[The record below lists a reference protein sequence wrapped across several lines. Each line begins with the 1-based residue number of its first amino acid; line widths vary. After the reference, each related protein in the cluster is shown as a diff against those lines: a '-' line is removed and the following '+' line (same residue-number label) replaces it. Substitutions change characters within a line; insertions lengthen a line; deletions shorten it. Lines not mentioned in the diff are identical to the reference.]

1 MKNIILATV
10 ILITAFFI
18 QGCKKNMDY
27 EPSDFFEGKQ
37 LEIAE
42 AIYNGNEEGLRKNL
56 PLISKEELNRP
67 AKAEMTLLFWSM
79 MATFNDN
86 ATPDRLHIITDLI
99 QAGADPLQPQPKV
112 PGSPAEFAMKS
123 DKDIWIKAMLEG
135 GLSPNARDKIHHKPI
150 IFRSIMAKNT
160 QTLKTVLDYGANI
173 NIQDPLGDTVLIDA
187 MYAQSYDHVILLLQ
201 RGADSSIKGNLG
213 WTMGNQL
220 QRDLDEGIG
229 NSEDRKKLE
238 LIKTLLIKNG
248 GEWPPKP
255 VKK

>member
-1 MKNIILATV
+1 MKKIVFSIILFTS
-10 ILITAFFI
+10 IFCI

-37 LEIAE
+37 LEVAK
-42 AIYNGNEEGLRKNL
+42 AIYDGNEADLRKTL
-56 PLISKEELNRP
+56 PLISKEELNKP

-79 MATFNDN
+79 MATFDDN
-86 ATPDRLHIITDLI
+86 ATSERLHIITDLI
-99 QAGADPLQPQPKV
+99 KAGADPLQPQPKV

-123 DKDIWIKAMLEG
+123 DKDIWIKAMLDG
-135 GLSPNARDKIHHKPI
+135 GLSPDSRDKIHHKPI

-160 QTLKTVLDYGANI
+160 QTLNTILDYGANI

-213 WTMGNQL
+213 WTIGNQL

-229 NSEDRKKLE
+229 DREDREKLDK
-238 LIKTLLIKNG
+238 IKSLLIKNG
-248 GEWPPKP
+248 GEWPPAP

>member
-1 MKNIILATV
+1 MKSIILA
-10 ILITAFFI
+10 AFVFISAFGI

-27 EPSDFFEGKQ
+27 EPEDFFVGRQ
-37 LEIAE
+37 LDIAK
-42 AIYNGNEEGLRKNL
+42 AIYEGDEADLLKKL
-56 PLISKEELNRP
+56 PLISTEELNKP
-67 AKAEMTLLFWSM
+67 AKAGMTLLFWAMTASLG
-79 MATFNDN
+79 DN
-86 ATPDRLHIITDLI
+86 ATPQRLHIISDLVR
-99 QAGADPLQPQPKV
+99 AGADPLQPQPDG
-112 PGSPAEFAMKS
+112 PGSPAELAMKS
-123 DKDIWIKAMLEG
+123 DKGVWIKAMLDG
-135 GLSPNARDKIHHKPI
+135 GLSPNAREKRHNEAI
-150 IFRSIMAKNT
+150 IFKSIWAKNT
-160 QTLKTVLDYGANI
+160 DSLKVILDYGADI
-173 NIQDPLGDTVLIDA
+173 NIRDSLGETVLIEALD
-187 MYAQSYDHVILLLQ
+187 AQSYDHVILLLQ

>member
-1 MKNIILATV
+1 MKKITIVIIASISLF
-10 ILITAFFI
+10 LI
-18 QGCKKNMDY
+18 QGCNKSGDLK
-27 EPSDFFEGKQ
+27 PGDFFEGKQ

-42 AIYNGNEEGLRKNL
+42 AIYDGDEQALTARL
-56 PLISKEELNRP
+56 PLISKEALNRP
-67 AKAEMTLLFWSM
+67 AKAQMTLLFWAM

-99 QAGADPLQPQPKV
+99 QAGADPLQPQPKA
-112 PGSPAEFAMKS
+112 PGSPAELAMKS

-135 GLSPNARDKIHHKPI
+135 GLSPDARDKIHHKPI

-160 QTLKTVLDYGANI
+160 QTLKTILDYGANI

-201 RGADSSIKGNLG
+201 RGADSSIAGNLG

-238 LIKTLLIKNG
+238 TIKTLLIKNG

-255 VKK
+255 VRK